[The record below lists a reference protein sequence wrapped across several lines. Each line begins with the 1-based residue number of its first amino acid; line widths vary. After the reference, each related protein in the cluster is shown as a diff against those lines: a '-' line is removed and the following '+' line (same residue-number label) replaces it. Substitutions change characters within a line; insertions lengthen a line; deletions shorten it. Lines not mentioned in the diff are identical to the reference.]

1 MEWYC
6 FLEKLY
12 DILDRM
18 LLWEFGVLGYWKFI
32 VNKININIES
42 FLLGDKSWVSYGM
55 VSNLLFIYC
64 ECVKYLIVVDIFVLI
79 SGIVVYIKMIGCY
92 YMFLMKFFLGIYYL
106 LFWIKIFFFWF
117 FVCKDELYII

>member
-18 LLWEFGVLGYWKFI
+18 LLWEFGVLWYWKFI

-92 YMFLMKFFLGIYYL
+92 YMFLIKKFLGIYYL
-106 LFWIKIFFFWF
+106 LFWIKIFFFDF
-117 FVCKDELYII
+117 LYVKMNCI

>member
-1 MEWYC
+1 MIYWIECYC
-6 FLEKLY
+6 ENL
-12 DILDRM
+12 
-18 LLWEFGVLGYWKFI
+18 GVLGYWKFI

-79 SGIVVYIKMIGCY
+79 SGILVVGYIKMIGCY
-92 YMFLMKFFLGIYYL
+92 YMFLIKKIRYL
-106 LFWIKIFFFWF
+106 LFVI
-117 FVCKDELYII
+117 LN

>member
-1 MEWYC
+1 M
-6 FLEKLY
+6 
-12 DILDRM
+12 
-18 LLWEFGVLGYWKFI
+18 GYWKFI

-92 YMFLMKFFLGIYYL
+92 YMFLIKKILGIYYL
-106 LFWIKIFFFWF
+106 LFWIKIFFFLIF
-117 FVCKDELYII
+117 CM

>member
-1 MEWYC
+1 MILFFREIKWY
-6 FLEKLY
+6 
-12 DILDRM
+12 LDRM

-92 YMFLMKFFLGIYYL
+92 YMFLIIFFRYL
-106 LFWIKIFFFWF
+106 LFVI
-117 FVCKDELYII
+117 LN